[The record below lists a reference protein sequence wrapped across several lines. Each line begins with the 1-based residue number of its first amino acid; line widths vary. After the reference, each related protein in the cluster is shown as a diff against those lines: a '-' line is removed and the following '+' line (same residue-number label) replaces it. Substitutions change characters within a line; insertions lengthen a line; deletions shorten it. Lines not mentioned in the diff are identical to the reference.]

1 MVTQERRSRPPL
13 VPAARGRSAPPG
25 DQRLADRAM
34 RAAALAVL
42 RRMRHGELVVE
53 ENGSRHTFGA
63 ASAVCPLSATV
74 TVHRPSFY
82 RALLTGGSRTLAL
95 SYIDGDWDCDDPVTL
110 TRLGCRN
117 LKWFDALHTAAQ
129 PLLTPVQ
136 RGLRWF
142 DRNTPARSVRRVR
155 QHYDL
160 GNDFYALM
168 LDPTMMY
175 SCGLYA
181 SDEAGLHEAQIAK
194 LERVC
199 RWLRLTPDDHVVEIG
214 TGWGGFAVHAAQR
227 YGCRVTTTTI
237 SREQHAHAVQRV
249 ADAGLRGRVTVLLE
263 DYRDL
268 RGTYDKLV
276 SIEMI
281 EAVGSQYFDRF
292 FAACSRLLAPD
303 GLMFLQ
309 SIVTSHRLYHIT
321 RYGRG
326 FANDVIFPGGCLPSI
341 TAMLQSVGR
350 VTDLRLVELEDIT
363 PGYPPTLLAWR
374 DNVDRNV
381 ERVHAMG
388 FDDRFLR
395 MWRLYLS
402 FCAGAFLERR
412 ISDVQLLL
420 AKPRFHDEQVRPDV
434 AIAQRAGAPGPAGA
448 TDPGR

>member
-1 MVTQERRSRPPL
+1 MVAQQTRPGTAL
-13 VPAARGRSAPPG
+13 VPTPRPRPHR
-25 DQRLADRAM
+25 RLTDGVT

-42 RRMRHGELVVE
+42 RRLRHGELHLVDGAE
-53 ENGSRHTFGA
+53 RYRFGRATA
-63 ASAVCPLSATV
+63 ACPLSVAV
-74 TVHRPSFY
+74 TVHHPGFY

-95 SYIDGDWDCDDPVTL
+95 SYIDGDWDTDDAVAL
-110 TRLGCRN
+110 TRIACLNLGRIDD
-117 LKWFDALHTAAQ
+117 LQTALA
-129 PLLTPVQ
+129 PLTTPLQ

-142 DRNTPARSVRRVR
+142 DRNTRPRSVQRVR

-160 GNDFYALM
+160 GNDFYSLM
-168 LDPTMMY
+168 LDETMMY
-175 SCGLYA
+175 SCGVYA
-181 SDEAGLHEAQIAK
+181 TPETSLHDAQLAK

-214 TGWGGFAVHAAQR
+214 TGWGGLAVHAAQH

-237 SREQHAHAVQRV
+237 SREQHAHAVRRV
-249 ADAGLRGRVTVLLE
+249 GEAGLRGRVNVLLE

-309 SIVTSHRLYHIT
+309 AIVTSDPLFRTT

-326 FANDVIFPGGCLPSI
+326 FANEVIFPGGCLPSV
-341 TAMLQSVGR
+341 TAMLASVGR
-350 VTDLRLVELEDIT
+350 VTDMRAITLEDIT
-363 PGYPPTLLAWR
+363 PGYPRTLLAWR
-374 DNVDRNV
+374 DNVDANI
-381 ERVHAMG
+381 ERITAMG
-388 FDDRFLR
+388 FDERFQR

-412 ISDVQLLL
+412 ISDVQLLF
-420 AKPRFHDEQVRPDV
+420 AKPRFRDEQVRRDT
-434 AIAQRAGAPGPAGA
+434 AIATRAVLDRGARSP
-448 TDPGR
+448 DR

>member
-1 MVTQERRSRPPL
+1 MVAQQTRPGTTL
-13 VPAARGRSAPPG
+13 VPTPRPR
-25 DQRLADRAM
+25 RHRRVTDRAT

-42 RRMRHGELVVE
+42 RRLRHGELHLVDGVD
-53 ENGSRHTFGA
+53 RHRFGRATA
-63 ASAVCPLSATV
+63 ACPLSATV
-74 TVHRPSFY
+74 TVHRPAFY
-82 RALLTGGSRTLAL
+82 RAMLTGGSRTLAL
-95 SYIDGDWDCDDPVTL
+95 SYIDGDWDTDDAVAL
-110 TRLGCRN
+110 TRIAVLNMGRIDD
-117 LKWFDALHTAAQ
+117 LQSMLA
-129 PLLTPVQ
+129 PLLTPMQ

-142 DRNTPARSVRRVR
+142 DRNTRPRSVQRVR

-160 GNDFYALM
+160 GNDFYSLM
-168 LDPTMMY
+168 LDETMMY
-175 SCGLYA
+175 SCGVYA
-181 SDEAGLHEAQIAK
+181 TPETSLHDAQLAK

-214 TGWGGFAVHAAQR
+214 TGWGGLAVYAAQH

-237 SREQHAHAVQRV
+237 SREQHAHAVRRV
-249 ADAGLRGRVTVLLE
+249 EDAGLRGRVNVLLE

-268 RGTYDKLV
+268 RGSYDKLV

-309 SIVTSHRLYHIT
+309 AIVTSDRHFRIT

-326 FANDVIFPGGCLPSI
+326 FANDVIFPGGCRPSV
-341 TAMLQSVGR
+341 TAMLASVGR
-350 VTDLRLVELEDIT
+350 VTDMRAIALEDIT
-363 PGYPPTLLAWR
+363 PGYPRTLLAWR
-374 DNVDRNV
+374 DNVDRNI
-381 ERVHAMG
+381 ERIAAMG
-388 FDDRFLR
+388 FDDRFQR

-420 AKPRFHDEQVRPDV
+420 AKQRFRDEQIRADT
-434 AIAQRAGAPGPAGA
+434 AIATRSVRDREA
-448 TDPGR
+448 TSPER